1 MAIDP
6 PGFEGAAE
14 AIGALTAQIGALQ
27 REIAAAQRFPD
38 VNPHPVLWI
47 GGDGRIEYANGAS
60 DQLLSKWQVGP
71 GGIAPTAIQEIV
83 DEVVRRGIAQNA
95 KLRIADREFALT
107 IIPVEGL
114 ESVAIYGQ
122 DVTVRNRAQA
132 KLEQGAFY
140 DPLTRLPNRALLL
153 DRIAQV
159 QAHSRRDDNHRFAVL
174 FLDLDR
180 VKPVNDSLGH
190 RAGDRLLRLVGDRLL
205 ECVRDVDTVA
215 RLGGDEFVVV
225 LETVADVT
233 DAAIAAK
240 RIRTSIKEP
249 FSIEGQEVF
258 IDTSVGIV
266 LSSTV
271 LATPEAVLTSADS
284 ALYQAKD
291 VGRGRYVVFNEHM
304 HERAMT
310 TIRIEA
316 DLRAAIERNEFHLE
330 YQPIVELPGHQVVGF
345 EALIRWQH
353 PELGPISPGVFIPT
367 AEAADL
373 IVPIGYWVLR
383 QACIEM
389 AGWESPD
396 GKPLSV
402 SVNISPKQLR
412 SSELVAR
419 VDRAIKDAGI
429 AAERLVL
436 EITETTLIEDP
447 EHARAIIV
455 QLKDRGVQIHLDD
468 FGTGYSSL
476 SLLHDFPIDNV
487 KIDQSFVQQITSN
500 TDSREIVK
508 AIADLGHN
516 LGKPVVA
523 EGVESSEDSDELSAL
538 GCDYAQGYFFARPL
552 PADEVQAFLRNPT

>member
-1 MAIDP
+1 
-6 PGFEGAAE
+6 
-14 AIGALTAQIGALQ
+14 
-27 REIAAAQRFPD
+27 
-38 VNPHPVLWI
+38 
-47 GGDGRIEYANGAS
+47 
-60 DQLLSKWQVGP
+60 
-71 GGIAPTAIQEIV
+71 
-83 DEVVRRGIAQNA
+83 
-95 KLRIADREFALT
+95 
-107 IIPVEGL
+107 
-114 ESVAIYGQ
+114 
-122 DVTVRNRAQA
+122 
-132 KLEQGAFY
+132 
-140 DPLTRLPNRALLL
+140 
-153 DRIAQV
+153 
-159 QAHSRRDDNHRFAVL
+159 
-174 FLDLDR
+174 
-180 VKPVNDSLGH
+180 
-190 RAGDRLLRLVGDRLL
+190 
-205 ECVRDVDTVA
+205 
-215 RLGGDEFVVV
+215 
-225 LETVADVT
+225 
-233 DAAIAAK
+233 
-240 RIRTSIKEP
+240 
-249 FSIEGQEVF
+249 
-258 IDTSVGIV
+258 
-266 LSSTV
+266 
-271 LATPEAVLTSADS
+271 
-284 ALYQAKD
+284 
-291 VGRGRYVVFNEHM
+291 
-304 HERAMT
+304 
-310 TIRIEA
+310 
-316 DLRAAIERNEFHLE
+316 
-330 YQPIVELPGHQVVGF
+330 
-345 EALIRWQH
+345 
-353 PELGPISPGVFIPT
+353 
-367 AEAADL
+367 
-373 IVPIGYWVLR
+373 
-383 QACIEM
+383 M